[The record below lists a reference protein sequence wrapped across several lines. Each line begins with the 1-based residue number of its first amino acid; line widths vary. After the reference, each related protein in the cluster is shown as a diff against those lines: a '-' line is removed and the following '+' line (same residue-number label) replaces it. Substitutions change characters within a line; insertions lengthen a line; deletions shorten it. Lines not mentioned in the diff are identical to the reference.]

1 MNMRRF
7 LVLSFCA
14 LWILP
19 GALASEYAIG
29 TQRVNLSGMFDP
41 NTEGGSRFQLGF
53 GYGQFVIDTVELGGM
68 FAIQADDVIE
78 TFSAGLYLEKNLY
91 GGGPLIPFVG
101 SSFQFI
107 SSNIDVQNLGV
118 EKSAS
123 GFGLGLYGGAS
134 IFVHPDIAL
143 RAQVTFSAATD
154 DVYAEEED
162 IANTDIRLDIGLSFY
177 F

>member
-1 MNMRRF
+1 MNTTKNSFRLLALLLIVALTALCRPASAATIELAGVQLEDKVTVAGKP
-7 LVLSFCA
+7 LVLN
-14 LWILP
+14 
-19 GALASEYAIG
+19 GAGIRYKAIFKVY
-29 TQRVNLSGMFDP
+29 T
-41 NTEGGSRFQLGF
+41 
-53 GYGQFVIDTVELGGM
+53 
-68 FAIQADDVIE
+68 
-78 TFSAGLYLEKNLY
+78 AGLYLEKNLY